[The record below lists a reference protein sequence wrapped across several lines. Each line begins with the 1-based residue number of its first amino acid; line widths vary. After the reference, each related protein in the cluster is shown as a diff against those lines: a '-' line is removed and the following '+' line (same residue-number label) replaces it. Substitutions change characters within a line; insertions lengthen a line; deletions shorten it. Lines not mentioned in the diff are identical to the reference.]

1 MLKIIEREAVRS
13 YYMLRRVAVMY
24 ERATQYL
31 KTEPSGI
38 NMSDRSLEFRANAND
53 VQSY

>member
-13 YYMLRRVAVMY
+13 YYMVRRAAVMY

-31 KTEPSGI
+31 KQEPSNI
-38 NMSDRSLEFRANAND
+38 DMSDRQL
-53 VQSY
+53 